1 MGFTACWKIKYHSQP
16 GWFIRPASLFSMNHR
31 SSNFMGTVCVF
42 PLKPALQS
50 KCVGV
55 HGWIRRGF
63 SPAAGCWAAVS
74 VRLYNPCQSCPWPRF
89 SFSLRNASPASLPCG
104 SPVHAYSPPRALLAE
119 SCRVM
124 SVHKFLPRLWI
135 SARGDAEQQ
144 RRSQLA
150 TFRLLTWRRD
160 ASGEAFF
167 PRRLDRC
174 VFGKHNNNIRKV
186 VRKTS
191 PPRQDIAADSW
202 QLRVQV
208 SESPAVF
215 LSGVQFV
222 SGRALRREKKKRK
235 NHRDIQTWSCRVCLW
250 SGYFLCCFLPH
261 RSNSSFFSSFCTLTY
276 PVVYYVV
283 VDHSAY
289 FLTSAQTHTTELKLW
304 LIVLCVLWAESR
316 ASDRLWSLKLLKHKQ
331 TKLYK

>member
-222 SGRALRREKKKRK
+222 SGRALRREKKKK
-235 NHRDIQTWSCRVCLW
+235 KKSQRD
-250 SGYFLCCFLPH
+250 
-261 RSNSSFFSSFCTLTY
+261 SN
-276 PVVYYVV
+276 VV
-283 VDHSAY
+283 VSCVFVIGI
-289 FLTSAQTHTTELKLW
+289 FLVLLPTTSQ
-304 LIVLCVLWAESR
+304 
-316 ASDRLWSLKLLKHKQ
+316 
-331 TKLYK
+331 

>member
-222 SGRALRREKKKRK
+222 SGRALRREKKKKEKITERFK
-235 NHRDIQTWSCRVCLW
+235 RGRVVCVCDRDISCAASYHIAVTAAF
-250 SGYFLCCFLPH
+250 FLL
-261 RSNSSFFSSFCTLTY
+261 
-276 PVVYYVV
+276 
-283 VDHSAY
+283 SA
-289 FLTSAQTHTTELKLW
+289 LSH
-304 LIVLCVLWAESR
+304 IR
-316 ASDRLWSLKLLKHKQ
+316 
-331 TKLYK
+331 